1 MKLIEALAYDDVTL
15 IPQYSELTSRSQA
28 SPRMKD
34 FSLPI
39 IASCMDTLGRKMKD
53 TCVKHYIPFIC
64 HRSFKS
70 AKEQIHYF
78 LGTGENTFS
87 YTPADADCLWFA
99 VGSVGKYREWI
110 DELIDTGIRH
120 FCVDMAHGDS
130 KSCIDTIKYIRQKV
144 QEKIIKGDDRK
155 IQSKLHIIAGNVAT
169 PEGFKRLQEA
179 GANGIRIGIASGCW
193 TGDMEVETMT
203 GIKKMKD
210 IKVGDIVLTHKN
222 NWKKV
227 IATKVEQ
234 REDQLIR
241 INNYFESTLN
251 HEYFVIGEQRYKN
264 KITIDNY
271 LNYGEWVSAEEL
283 LTRITEYNMDYKLVE
298 ISNNEIKL
306 IDICSMQKFNYDGPV
321 YDLTVQDD
329 HSYNIKRIAVHNS
342 ICSTALNTGFGV
354 PILTNIIECAKVR
367 KKGIWIIADGGV
379 KNIGDIAKA
388 VFFGANFCMLGKM
401 LAATSDS
408 EGTCYNSKKEEIK
421 GTPIYPDMIN
431 EDDPIVKSN
440 IVKYKAYRGMASRGA
455 RKGILSYA
463 SVEGVEGLIKYT
475 RSTEAFIN
483 DTILQLQASL
493 SYGGSRNWEE
503 FRKKVKACR
512 RSNSGIMAADT
523 HLYITRDA

>member
-1 MKLIEALAYDDVTL
+1 MKLYEALAYDDVTL

-78 LGTGENTFS
+78 LGSGENTFS

-99 VGSVGKYREWI
+99 VGSVGKYKEWI

-130 KSCIDTIKYIRQKV
+130 KSCIDTIKYIRQKI

-169 PEGFKRLQEA
+169 AEGFKRLQEA
-179 GANGIRIGIASGCW
+179 GANGIRIGIASG
-193 TGDMEVETMT
+193 
-203 GIKKMKD
+203 
-210 IKVGDIVLTHKN
+210 
-222 NWKKV
+222 
-227 IATKVEQ
+227 
-234 REDQLIR
+234 
-241 INNYFESTLN
+241 
-251 HEYFVIGEQRYKN
+251 
-264 KITIDNY
+264 
-271 LNYGEWVSAEEL
+271 
-283 LTRITEYNMDYKLVE
+283 
-298 ISNNEIKL
+298 
-306 IDICSMQKFNYDGPV
+306 
-321 YDLTVQDD
+321 
-329 HSYNIKRIAVHNS
+329 S

-367 KKGIWIIADGGV
+367 KKDVWIIADGGV

-388 VFFGANFCMLGKM
+388 VFFGADFCMLGKM

-408 EGTCYNSKKEEIK
+408 EGTCYNAKKEEIK
-421 GTPIYPDMIN
+421 DPIYPDMIK

>member
-1 MKLIEALAYDDVTL
+1 MKMIEALAYDDITL
-15 IPQYSELTSRSQA
+15 IPQYSDLTSRSQA

-39 IASCMDTLGRKMKD
+39 IASCMDTLGYKMKE
-53 TCVKHYIPFIC
+53 TCIKHYIPFIC

-70 AKEQIHYF
+70 AKEQLHYF
-78 LGTGENTFS
+78 LRGETDDS
-87 YTPADADCLWFA
+87 YSYKPADCDCLWFA
-99 VGSVGKYREWI
+99 VGSVGKYKEWI
-110 DELIDTGIRH
+110 DELINFGIRH

-130 KSCIDTIKYIRQKV
+130 KSCIDTIKYIRNKV
-144 QEKIIKGDDRK
+144 QEQIIKGNDHK
-155 IQSKLHIIAGNVAT
+155 IQRELHIIAGNVAT
-169 PEGFKRLQEA
+169 PEGFKRLQDA

-193 TGDMEVETMT
+193 TEDMKVLTKNGLT
-203 GIKKMKD
+203 KIKD
-210 IKVGDIVLTHKN
+210 IAIGEEVLTHTGK
-222 NWKKV
+222 WKK
-227 IATKVEQ
+227 IKAKKVEYRQ
-234 REDQLIR
+234 KEILAK
-241 INNYFESTLN
+241 INNFKSTMN
-251 HEYFVIGEQRYKN
+251 HEYYVIDKKDIHNVTKE
-264 KITIDNY
+264 NY
-271 LNYGEWVSAEEL
+271 LQYGSWVPAGEL
-283 LTRITEYNMDYKLVE
+283 VKPSTNEYLLINL
-298 ISNNEIKL
+298 SNNNFKLEEIQIKKT
-306 IDICSMQKFNYDGPV
+306 ISFNGYV
-321 YDLTVQDD
+321 YDLEVEED
-329 HSYNIKRIAVHNS
+329 HSYNIEGVLVHNS

-367 KKGIWIIADGGV
+367 KKDVWIIADGGV

-388 VFFGANFCMLGKM
+388 VYFGADFCMLGKM

-408 EGTCYNSKKEEIK
+408 EGTCYNSKKEEIT
-421 GTPIYPDMIN
+421 GDPIYPDLIK

-475 RSTEAFIN
+475 RSTEAFIK
-483 DTILQLQASL
+483 DTSLQLQASL
-493 SYGGSRNWEE
+493 SYGGSRDWET

>member
-39 IASCMDTLGRKMKD
+39 IASCMDTLGYKMKE
-53 TCVKHYIPFIC
+53 TCVKNYIPFIC

-70 AKEQIHYF
+70 AKEQLHYF
-78 LGTGENTFS
+78 LRGETDDS
-87 YTPADADCLWFA
+87 YSYKPADCDCLWFA
-99 VGSVGKYREWI
+99 VGSVGKYKEWI
-110 DELIDTGIRH
+110 DELINFGIRH

-130 KSCIDTIKYIRQKV
+130 KSCIDTIKYIRQKI
-144 QEKIIKGDDRK
+144 QEQIIKGNDHK

-169 PEGFKRLQEA
+169 AEGFKRLQEA
-179 GANGIRIGIASGCW
+179 GANGIRIGIASG
-193 TGDMEVETMT
+193 
-203 GIKKMKD
+203 
-210 IKVGDIVLTHKN
+210 
-222 NWKKV
+222 
-227 IATKVEQ
+227 
-234 REDQLIR
+234 
-241 INNYFESTLN
+241 
-251 HEYFVIGEQRYKN
+251 
-264 KITIDNY
+264 
-271 LNYGEWVSAEEL
+271 
-283 LTRITEYNMDYKLVE
+283 
-298 ISNNEIKL
+298 
-306 IDICSMQKFNYDGPV
+306 
-321 YDLTVQDD
+321 
-329 HSYNIKRIAVHNS
+329 S

-367 KKGIWIIADGGV
+367 KKDVWIIADGGV

-388 VFFGANFCMLGKM
+388 VFFGADFCMLGKM

-408 EGTCYNSKKEEIK
+408 EGTCYNAKKEEIK
-421 GTPIYPDMIN
+421 GDPIYPDLIK

-475 RSTEAFIN
+475 RSTEAFLK
-483 DTILQLQASL
+483 DTGLQLQASL